1 MEKAVVQRSP
11 PLNLP
16 PTAQMWLIMGSRVWS
31 VPVFDKRKR
40 WLIVGI
46 MAIASLSLL
55 GFAVAP
61 LFMAL
66 QSGNP
71 AVSASAS
78 PMVSPAAQQAEL
90 EAQAK
95 GYEMVLQREP
105 DNQTAL
111 RGLLEVKIQQRD
123 LKGAIAPLEKL
134 ATLNPDQPD
143 ITVLLAQ
150 TKQQVGDR
158 EGAAQAYR
166 SILSSQPGNINA
178 LQGLVELLLQQQ
190 RPEAAVGLLQDT
202 LRSAP
207 NANQVKPGSIDVVS
221 VQLLLGRVYAEQQ
234 RYSEAITVYDQAIA
248 ADQQDFRPVLGK
260 AIVLQQQGKPEE
272 AKPLLTT
279 AANLAPP
286 QYKDQINQ
294 LAQAPSPSPGAT
306 TPAAPATA
314 PSPAPAP

>member
-1 MEKAVVQRSP
+1 
-11 PLNLP
+11 
-16 PTAQMWLIMGSRVWS
+16 
-31 VPVFDKRKR
+31 VFDKRKR

-66 QSGNP
+66 QPGNP
-71 AVSASAS
+71 AVSASA
-78 PMVSPAAQQAEL
+78 PVVSPAAQQAEL

-123 LKGAIAPLEKL
+123 LKGAIVPLEKL
-134 ATLNPDQPD
+134 AKLNPDQPD

-207 NANQVKPGSIDVVS
+207 NANQVNPGTIDIVS
-221 VQLLLGRVYAEQQ
+221 VQLLLGRVYAEQT
-234 RYSEAITVYDQAIA
+234 RYSEAIAVYDQAIA
-248 ADQQDFRPVLGK
+248 ADKQDFRPVLGK
-260 AIVLQQQGKPEE
+260 AIVLQQQGKQEE
-272 AKPLLTT
+272 AKPLLAT
-279 AANLAPP
+279 AASLAPP

-294 LAQAPSPSPGAT
+294 LAQAPSPTPAAT
-306 TPAAPATA
+306 TPAAPAPTAPTTA
-314 PSPAPAP
+314 PSPAPSP